1 MRFNDPLYRVKLGKL
16 AGLCSAAVFFSASC
30 NRAACISSPE
40 EAFPPA
46 GETGF
51 YTENSGTK
59 TEVSENGL
67 SIVWNKGDN
76 IYLWALDNATGELAL
91 DAARFTVYAGS
102 GSGRTYFTSALASP
116 MPEGTYKYTACYPAP
131 DSVEGSRVSFSIP
144 ARQDG
149 TIAGVDFMMSAP
161 EDGGRLNTLKSVEDY
176 STLSLNMSHKLH
188 LFRFFIPEDQSEAA
202 DGLSSFTVTLPEAA
216 TGTCVCDL
224 YDRETEEYVP
234 DGRETIEMNLSATL
248 YPSREDSRSY
258 AYAAVL
264 PFSGSAG
271 DRLLF
276 SANPI
281 NIKTD
286 FNAVDISGRD
296 FKAGHVTSVA
306 VRPVIKDA
314 RDLSVRLAGNLAG
327 EPVRKMRLTGPQ
339 GLTWNDSGSN
349 VIELAK
355 GDTLSFDTVFTC
367 RYSLS
372 QELYDTLDSEI
383 LVEMISDH
391 VNSRGRIALNGDNK
405 DDFHLSAEVTAPY
418 LLFENFDGVADFSNH
433 DAATNGYQGDAGNN
447 FSVTFLDGWSG
458 GRAGGSAG
466 KCVRIA
472 GRREGVLNRDT
483 HYWARMDSAPL
494 SEITSPVDIE
504 VIFDYGTDEKGF
516 VASGSYT
523 YVGQTFYVGYVQGTE
538 VRASGDSEI
547 SGDSGF
553 RTSDR
558 DGSFDLTPNTMAV
571 TIPQMEPGS
580 ENRITWRNNPG
591 DKKEFGG
598 NSTVW
603 LYVDNV
609 KVRVKRQ

>member
-1 MRFNDPLYRVKLGKL
+1 ML
-16 AGLCSAAVFFSASC
+16 AVLCSAAVFLSASC
-30 NRAACISSPE
+30 SRAICIPGSE
-40 EAFPPA
+40 EEFPLT

-51 YTENSGTK
+51 YIENSGTK
-59 TEVSENGL
+59 TEVSENGR
-67 SIVWNKGDN
+67 SIVWNKGDRL
-76 IYLWALDNATGELAL
+76 YLWAADNATGELTL

-102 GSGRTYFTSALASP
+102 GTGRTYFTSALASP
-116 MPEGTYKYTACYPAP
+116 MPEGTYKYAACYPEP
-131 DSVEGSRVSFSIP
+131 DSSEGSRVSFRVP
-144 ARQDG
+144 AIQDG
-149 TIAGVDFMMSAP
+149 GIAGVDFMVSAP
-161 EDGGRLNTLKSVEDY
+161 EEGGRLNPLKSVEDY
-176 STLSLNMSHKLH
+176 STLSMRLSHKMH
-188 LFRFFIPEDQSEAA
+188 LLRFFIPEDHEGAA
-202 DGLSSFTVTLPEAA
+202 DGLSSFTVTLPQGAV
-216 TGTCVCDL
+216 GTYSCDL
-224 YDRETEEYVP
+224 FNQEQEEYSP
-234 DGRETIEMNLSATL
+234 DGGRTIDMNLSEML
-248 YPSREDSRSY
+248 YPSPENSRSY

-264 PFSGSAG
+264 PFSGSDG
-271 DRLLF
+271 DRILF

-286 FNAVDISGRD
+286 FNAINIGTRD

-306 VRPVIKDA
+306 VRPVIKDT
-314 RDLSVRLAGNLAG
+314 RDFSIRLEDNLVG
-327 EPVRKMRLTGPQ
+327 EPVRKLRLTGPE
-339 GLTWNDSGSN
+339 GLVWSGSGSN

-355 GDTLSFDTVFTC
+355 GDTLAFDTVFTC
-367 RYSLS
+367 RYRLS
-372 QELYDTLDSEI
+372 QELYDSLESDGSEI

-391 VNSRGRIALNGDNK
+391 VNSKDRIALDRDNR
-405 DDFHLSAEVTAPY
+405 DDFHLSAGVTAPY
-418 LLFENFDGVADFSNH
+418 LLAENFDGVSDFSNH

-466 KCVRIA
+466 RCVRIA
-472 GRREGVLNRDT
+472 GRRESVLNRDT

-504 VIFDYGTDEKGF
+504 VIFDYGTDEQGF
-516 VASGSYT
+516 VSRGSYT

-538 VRASGDSEI
+538 VRASGSDEI

-553 RTSDR
+553 TTFDR

-591 DKKEFGG
+591 NKSEFGG